1 MAQAD
6 KFLKIDGIPGE
17 SQDEK
22 HKGEIEVL
30 GVVVHF
36 KRTGSMAHGGGGG
49 EGKVVADDLE
59 IRMRRGVQ
67 SPKLWKASLTGEHI
81 KRAVLTE
88 RKAGGKQEEFSQIT
102 LTDVIVSDY
111 YLCEGAD
118 GRCMTPGIVEA
129 TDNVDKEPTEKMRL
143 NFAKIET
150 EYRAQK
156 ADGSVGPAIRV
167 GYDLKQMRAF

>member
-22 HKGEIEVL
+22 HKGEIEV
-30 GVVVHF
+30 VSFVVHAR
-36 KRTGSMAHGGGGG
+36 RTGSMAYGGGGG
-49 EGKVVADDLE
+49 EGKVVVDDLE
-59 IRMRRGVQ
+59 IRMRRGMH

-102 LTDVIVSDY
+102 LTDLTVSEY
-111 YLCEGAD
+111 SVCEGVD
-118 GRCMTPGIVEA
+118 GRCMPPALVE
-129 TDNVDKEPTEKMRL
+129 TTNHVDKEPTEKIRL
-143 NFAKIET
+143 NFATIET
-150 EYRAQK
+150 EYRPQK
-156 ADGSVGPAIRV
+156 ADGSLGAAIRV